1 MKSFQTKKGMSQQA
15 QAQLNESSSSSRG
28 MEMFESG
35 DGADC
40 VMEVVQDGQ
49 EKKVF

>member
-1 MKSFQTKKGMSQQA
+1 MSQQA
-15 QAQLNESSSSSRG
+15 QAQLNESSSSSSRG

-40 VMEVVQDGQ
+40 VIEVVQVGQ